1 MRIYVAAASK
11 EIERAERMIERLRAA
26 GHTITVDWPAAIR
39 AMAGVANEG
48 LTQEQRKEAADADY
62 RGVATAER
70 IVILVPVQP
79 IVTQGA
85 WWEGGI
91 ADALRIP
98 IISSGR
104 FEDRQRNIFLVRTT
118 EVDTDDEVLPL
129 LEQADCC
136 RDLAARIE
144 GVQQNATLIEQ
155 TLAELFPTQEES
167 ERVYQRIE
175 KSIENAPPWANGI
188 YKVHLQGHTDV
199 RKLPSSDPEE
209 AAKTALFLM
218 WTEDAA
224 GRAQGKSKSDFQA
237 DGYVCIVTGPDDIT
251 RSVVV
256 HADFAPQFT
265 VKRVSPYNPANG
277 LVL

>member
-48 LTQEQRKEAADADY
+48 LTHELRKEAADADY

-70 IVILVPVQP
+70 VVILVPENPV
-79 IVTQGA
+79 VTQGA

-98 IISSGR
+98 IIASGR
-104 FEDRQRNIFLVRTT
+104 FEDRQKNIFLVRAT

-136 RDLAARIE
+136 RDLAGRVE
-144 GVQQNATLIEQ
+144 GVQQNVAIIEQ
-155 TLAELFPTQEES
+155 SLAELYPTKEES
-167 ERVYQRIE
+167 EQVYKRIE
-175 KSIENAPPWANGI
+175 KSIE
-188 YKVHLQGHTDV
+188 D
-199 RKLPSSDPEE
+199 LPTP
-209 AAKTALFLM
+209 
-218 WTEDAA
+218 
-224 GRAQGKSKSDFQA
+224 
-237 DGYVCIVTGPDDIT
+237 
-251 RSVVV
+251 
-256 HADFAPQFT
+256 
-265 VKRVSPYNPANG
+265 
-277 LVL
+277 